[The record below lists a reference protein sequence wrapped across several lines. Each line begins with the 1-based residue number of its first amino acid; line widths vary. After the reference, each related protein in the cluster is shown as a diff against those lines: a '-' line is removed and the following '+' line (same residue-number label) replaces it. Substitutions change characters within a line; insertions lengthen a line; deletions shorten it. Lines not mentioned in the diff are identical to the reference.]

1 MKKMSLAS
9 KIYLAIVLLFLY
21 LPIIMLMILSFNAS
35 NSTSVMSGFSIKW
48 YIELFRDEATIQA
61 FYNTLILAVLS
72 AITSTFI
79 GTLAAVGIDK
89 MKSGFVK
96 TSILS
101 VTNIPMMNPE
111 IVTGVSMMLLFV
123 FIGTAL
129 KINGILGF
137 WTLFIA
143 HVTFSLPYV
152 ILNIM
157 PKLKQTDAH
166 IAEAAQDLG
175 CTKLQA
181 FMKVVLPSIRP
192 GIVAGF
198 IMAFTLSL
206 DDFIISYFVSGP
218 KFQTL
223 PIRIFSMTKKR
234 VTPDM
239 YALSTLIFVAILVL
253 LVLVNIFQSKSDEN
267 KLADKKGAAKR

>member
-1 MKKMSLAS
+1 MKKMSLSS

-21 LPIIMLMILSFNAS
+21 LPIIMLVVLSFNES
-35 NSTSVMSGFSIKW
+35 NSTSVMSGFSTKW
-48 YIELFRDEATIQA
+48 YVELFKDEETIKA
-61 FYNTLILAVLS
+61 CYNTLILAVMT
-72 AITSTFI
+72 AVASTFI
-79 GTLAAVGIDK
+79 GTLAAVGINK
-89 MKSGFVK
+89 MKKGFVK
-96 TSILS
+96 TSVLS

-143 HVTFSLPYV
+143 HITFSLPYV

-157 PKLKQTDAH
+157 PKLKQTDVH
-166 IAEAAQDLG
+166 ISEAAQDLG

-181 FMKVVLPSIRP
+181 FIKVVLPSIRP

-239 YALSTLIFVAILVL
+239 YALSTIIFLVILVL
-253 LVLVNIFQSKSDEN
+253 LILVNVFQSKDEEAKSAN
-267 KLADKKGAAKR
+267 KKGAAKR